1 MAIPVHKYPYSN
13 LHDLNLDWVLNELK
27 ELKDKVEELEKSPA
41 VPESL
46 ISDVQDLKE
55 KVALLEGYITT
66 LNNNFVAL
74 EARVSALEQQQGEE
88 NPVSIQTTSA
98 SVITPSA
105 ELTEVDIPTVYSDT
119 FSPIDI

>member
-1 MAIPVHKYPYSN
+1 MAIPVHKFPYTN

-27 ELKDKVEELEKSPA
+27 ELKDKVEELEKTPA

-46 ISDVQDLKE
+46 VSDVEELKE
-55 KVALLEGYITT
+55 KVVLLEGYINT

-88 NPVSIQTTSA
+88 NPVSIHSTSA
-98 SVITPSA
+98 TAITPSA
-105 ELTEVDIPTVYSDT
+105 ELTEVDIPPVYSDT
-119 FSPIDI
+119 FSPIDL